1 LARRCTEGREVE
13 EVKEN
18 KEVKETEE
26 VKEKKETPAPTPRG
40 GTSFNP
46 QSPLPPQLPSLP
58 PTPLEG
64 ITVIDIGQIYL
75 GPYAGFLLA
84 KAGANVIKVEPTS
97 GEPARTRVA
106 VGKGGLI
113 PLAMLNSNKRGVTL
127 NLKTDRGAQ
136 LLKEMVKRSDILLE
150 NYAPGVMNAFGLSF
164 SVLHEINPRLIYASG
179 TGYGLS
185 GPDRDRLAMDV
196 TVQASSGV
204 MSVTGFP
211 DGPPLKAGIA
221 VADFLGGIHL
231 YAAIVTALYEREH
244 TGIGRLV
251 EVAMQEAVYPTFAS
265 NLGMKYNLG
274 GKIPPRAGNRHGG
287 LSMAPYNVFRAND
300 GHVALACV
308 VENHWLQLLEVMGRE
323 ELKND
328 PRFLTNAKRV
338 ENMDETDAVVEAWT
352 KNLGKNEIIE
362 ITRRR
367 RIPSAP
373 VRDLVEVME
382 DPHMHER
389 GALEW
394 IDHPELGHIV
404 VPTTPLRLHGAP
416 KVPTVPSPALGQH
429 NNEIY
434 GDWLGLSDAEISDLK
449 TNGVI

>member
-1 LARRCTEGREVE
+1 ME
-13 EVKEN
+13 EI
-18 KEVKETEE
+18 KEVKE
-26 VKEKKETPAPTPRG
+26 KNEKQSPHARVG
-40 GTSFNP
+40 NSLNP
-46 QSPLPPQLPSLP
+46 LRPQHPLPPQHPSVP

-64 ITVIDIGQIYL
+64 VTVIDIGQIYL
-75 GPYAGFLLA
+75 GPYAGFILA
-84 KAGANVIKVEPTS
+84 KAGADVIKVEPPS

-127 NLKTDRGAQ
+127 NLKTVRGAQ
-136 LLKEMVKRSDILLE
+136 LLKEMARRSDILLE
-150 NYAPGVMNAFGLSF
+150 NYAPGVMDAFGLSF

-196 TVQASSGV
+196 TIQAASGV

-221 VADFLGGIHL
+221 VADFMGGIHL
-231 YAAIVTALYEREH
+231 YAAIVTALYERER

-251 EVAMQEAVYPTFAS
+251 EVAMQDAIYPAFAS

-274 GKIPPRAGNRHGG
+274 GKVPPRAGNRHGG
-287 LSMAPYNVFRAND
+287 LSMAPYNVFAATD

-308 VENHWLQLLEVMGRE
+308 VENHWSKLLEVTGRE
-323 ELKND
+323 DLKSD

-352 KNLGKNEIIE
+352 KNLSKSEIIE
-362 ITRRR
+362 ITRRN

-389 GALEW
+389 GMLEW

-404 VPTTPLRLHGAP
+404 VPATPLRLHGAP
-416 KVPTVPSPALGQH
+416 TVPTVPSPSLGQH
-429 NNEIY
+429 NKEIY
-434 GDWLGLSDAEISDLK
+434 GDWLGLSDSEISDLK